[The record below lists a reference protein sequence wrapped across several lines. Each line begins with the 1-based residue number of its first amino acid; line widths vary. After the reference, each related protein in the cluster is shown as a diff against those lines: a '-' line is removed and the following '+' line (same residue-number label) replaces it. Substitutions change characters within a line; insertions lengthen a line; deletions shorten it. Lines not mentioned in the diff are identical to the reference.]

1 MHGEVTMDQGQGVKP
16 AVSQPVPAEKHP
28 VVRVSLLSYR
38 NKNSLELFKSL
49 KKIESEFPGK
59 LAVYKGD
66 LPLNGN
72 LSCDIALVLFDQDDR
87 IETYIADITAL
98 KEKKNIPII
107 FAVVTMEA
115 EALFIPHRDE
125 VPTAHILNMPMA
137 PTDFSHAIM
146 SGVAALSLKR
156 DKAPGPSTFLS
167 QSKFLGGILVEHGII
182 DPLQLKKALDVQYG
196 TRERLGNVLV
206 TLGYITDEQKMLFL
220 SQQLGVGIASPR
232 QFTAAETSTVAL
244 IPEHLCRSGNCIA
257 LEKKDDALVVAME
270 DVLNL
275 QLLDAIRDITGLV
288 ITPVLGSHFDISSS
302 LNRYFSEIN
311 SQENASA
318 LVDDLSGNMEYIDQ
332 KEQEVNIDDAA
343 SAGSGAGV
351 INLVNNIIMNA
362 VRDHASDIHFEP
374 QDKNLLI
381 RFRIDGDLRTV
392 MAPPK
397 QLHPAIIAR
406 IKILSNLDI
415 AEQRLPQDGR
425 MMVRIKQR
433 EIDIRV
439 SILPSVVGEA
449 VVLRIL
455 DKEAFDKNV
464 RNLGFD
470 QHHLTIFT
478 SQITMPHGMIVVT
491 GPTGSGKSTTLY
503 SAIQQIKSPMTNIV
517 TVEDPVEFH
526 IDGIRQVQ
534 INSGIGLSF
543 GAVLRSILRQDPD
556 IILIGEI
563 RDQETADIAIKMAL
577 TGHLVFST
585 LHTNDAVSSI
595 TRFVD
600 IGIPPLL
607 LSSSLNLVIA
617 QRLVRRICP
626 KCRVEY
632 QPEPELLDQLRLSG
646 NPRPNFY
653 RGQGCVNC
661 NGSGY
666 QGRTGLFEMLTVSKE
681 IRKLILRNAPAME
694 IQDMAIK
701 EGMVTIRHSGIEKVL
716 AGETTIDQVIAVSTD
731 L

>member
-1 MHGEVTMDQGQGVKP
+1 
-16 AVSQPVPAEKHP
+16 
-28 VVRVSLLSYR
+28 
-38 NKNSLELFKSL
+38 
-49 KKIESEFPGK
+49 
-59 LAVYKGD
+59 
-66 LPLNGN
+66 
-72 LSCDIALVLFDQDDR
+72 
-87 IETYIADITAL
+87 
-98 KEKKNIPII
+98 
-107 FAVVTMEA
+107 
-115 EALFIPHRDE
+115 
-125 VPTAHILNMPMA
+125 
-137 PTDFSHAIM
+137 
-146 SGVAALSLKR
+146 
-156 DKAPGPSTFLS
+156 
-167 QSKFLGGILVEHGII
+167 
-182 DPLQLKKALDVQYG
+182 
-196 TRERLGNVLV
+196 
-206 TLGYITDEQKMLFL
+206 
-220 SQQLGVGIASPR
+220 
-232 QFTAAETSTVAL
+232 
-244 IPEHLCRSGNCIA
+244 
-257 LEKKDDALVVAME
+257 
-270 DVLNL
+270 
-275 QLLDAIRDITGLV
+275 
-288 ITPVLGSHFDISSS
+288 
-302 LNRYFSEIN
+302 
-311 SQENASA
+311 
-318 LVDDLSGNMEYIDQ
+318 
-332 KEQEVNIDDAA
+332 
-343 SAGSGAGV
+343 
-351 INLVNNIIMNA
+351 
-362 VRDHASDIHFEP
+362 
-374 QDKNLLI
+374 
-381 RFRIDGDLRTV
+381 
-392 MAPPK
+392 
-397 QLHPAIIAR
+397 
-406 IKILSNLDI
+406 
-415 AEQRLPQDGR
+415 
-425 MMVRIKQR
+425 
-433 EIDIRV
+433 
-439 SILPSVVGEA
+439 
-449 VVLRIL
+449 
-455 DKEAFDKNV
+455 
-464 RNLGFD
+464 
-470 QHHLTIFT
+470 
-478 SQITMPHGMIVVT
+478 MIVVT